1 MKFLKVIVVVETLII
16 GVLLGLLLAVNQPA
30 ARDQPNLITHFDQT
44 DLWRVKEMIHR
55 FEEGQGD
62 NLTFLQWGIDSGPF
76 IYDFYNDGRELHL
89 MVDQT
94 RDYMSANPA
103 KTEYVCRAIELV
115 ESDDYYNVELSVCRN
130 YPQDQRIPMVSFP
143 KENL

>member
-1 MKFLKVIVVVETLII
+1 
-16 GVLLGLLLAVNQPA
+16 
-30 ARDQPNLITHFDQT
+30 
-44 DLWRVKEMIHR
+44 
-55 FEEGQGD
+55 
-62 NLTFLQWGIDSGPF
+62 
-76 IYDFYNDGRELHL
+76 

-103 KTEYVCRAIELV
+103 KTVYVCRAIELV
-115 ESDDYYNVELSVCRN
+115 ESDDFYNVELSDCRN